1 MQLSS
6 SWRSPSNIALIK
18 YWGKHGIQL
27 PRNPSLS
34 FTLSA
39 CHTDMFVKVIPGAAK
54 PALEV
59 FYDGAAAPAF
69 VPKIQSFFNRL
80 SNELPWLKNSSV
92 HIDSINTFPH
102 SAGIASSAS
111 AMSALALCLA
121 DIDDEMN
128 AKQGLKEEAWW
139 NRVSEFARLGSGSAC
154 RSLFPV
160 AALWGKTDT
169 VEESS
174 DYYAIPWVDQLSPV
188 YHTFQDAILV
198 VNAGE
203 KMISS
208 TAGHDFMNNIPYAE
222 PRYRQAGDH
231 LRLLIDAMQSENEI
245 QSFITLCESEAL
257 QLHALMMMGP
267 QPYLLMQSDTL
278 SIIKEIWSFR
288 KETGTPVCFTLDAG
302 PNVHLLYPHDYKS
315 VVHDFIK
322 SNLLQYC
329 QDGIFI
335 LDEVGNGP
343 VKLSLSVGV
352 GVPNPT

>member
-6 SWRSPSNIALIK
+6 SWRSPSNIAIIK

-39 CHTDMFVKVIPGAAK
+39 CHTDMFVRAIPNAGN
-54 PALEV
+54 PSLEV
-59 FYDGAAAPAF
+59 FYDGTATPAF
-69 VPKIQSFFNRL
+69 IPKIQAFFNRL

-111 AMSALALCLA
+111 AMSALALCLV
-121 DIDDEMN
+121 DIDDELN
-128 AKQGLKEEAWW
+128 EKQGLKDENWW

-160 AALWGKTDT
+160 AALWGKSEY
-169 VEESS
+169 VKESS
-174 DYYAIPWVDQLSPV
+174 DQYAIPWVDQLSPL

-203 KMISS
+203 KTISS
-208 TAGHDFMNNIPYAE
+208 TAGHDFMNHIPYADA
-222 PRYRQAGDH
+222 RYLQAGEH
-231 LRLLIDAMQSENEI
+231 LKMLIEVMQSESEI
-245 QSFITLCESEAL
+245 GKFITICESEAL

-267 QPYLLMQSDTL
+267 QPYMLMQPDTL

-288 KETGTPVCFTLDAG
+288 KESGIPVCFTLDAG
-302 PNVHLLYPHDYKS
+302 PNVHLLYPHDHKTE
-315 VVHDFIK
+315 VHDFIK

-343 VKLSLSVGV
+343 VKLS
-352 GVPNPT
+352 